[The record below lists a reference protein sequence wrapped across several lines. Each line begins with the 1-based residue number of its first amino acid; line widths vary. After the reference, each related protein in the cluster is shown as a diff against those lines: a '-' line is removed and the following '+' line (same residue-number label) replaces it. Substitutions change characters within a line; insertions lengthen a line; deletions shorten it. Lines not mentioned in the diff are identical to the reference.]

1 MGGIIVP
8 VKKFGSLKPK
18 DDKKASIDIK
28 KITEETFSED
38 TAMDTPPPQYVFPA
52 EGTEYIPK
60 SERLLAIFDMLTD
73 KSFPRKGPGKSTKIK
88 ILDAII
94 VAAID
99 KKIILQ
105 ETEDANN

>member
-1 MGGIIVP
+1 M
-8 VKKFGSLKPK
+8 KPK
-18 DDKKASIDIK
+18 GDKKASIDVK
-28 KITEETFSED
+28 KITEEAFSED
-38 TAMDTPPPQYVFPA
+38 RGIDKLANFPSVVSVKVI
-52 EGTEYIPK
+52 ETTEYIPK

-73 KSFPRKGPGKSTKIK
+73 KSFPRKGPGKSTKTK

-105 ETEDANN
+105 GGVKNARIY